1 MLISVPLLSLVR
13 LLLNL
18 EAAKARGLAEML
30 RSSTIFIMVEIH
42 GDVYLYITYIYMR
55 IYVEIHIEMYGLLDV
70 IGCWRT
76 VMVSPGVWEGLWGLR
91 PVRTFRYFMIF

>member
-42 GDVYLYITYIYMR
+42 GDVYLYITYIY
-55 IYVEIHIEMYGLLDV
+55 IYENICGNTYRNVWI
-70 IGCWRT
+70 IGCYWMLANCNGKPRCMGRALGFT
-76 VMVSPGVWEGLWGLR
+76 
-91 PVRTFRYFMIF
+91 TCQNI